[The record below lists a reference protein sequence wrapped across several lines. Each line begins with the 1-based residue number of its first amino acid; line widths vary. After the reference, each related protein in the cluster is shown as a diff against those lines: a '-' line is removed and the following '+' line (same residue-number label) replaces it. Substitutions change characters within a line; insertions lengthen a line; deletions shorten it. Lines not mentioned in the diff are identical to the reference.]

1 METFGNL
8 KKSFSNEV
16 RIHNNLGII
25 NKRQGDTKEALQNYQ
40 NALQV
45 DPQSF
50 FPNYNM
56 GVLLSTS
63 NKDESLSYFSR
74 ALELAHRQ
82 QEQLYELNVLINIA
96 LLHEASADYQKA
108 IDALQHA
115 LKIEPENQQVKNKLA
130 QLMEMLNNKMQ
141 GSQLSPAGSNNPK
154 SAKESEKARLSES

>member
-1 METFGNL
+1 
-8 KKSFSNEV
+8 
-16 RIHNNLGII
+16 
-25 NKRQGDTKEALQNYQ
+25 
-40 NALQV
+40 
-45 DPQSF
+45 
-50 FPNYNM
+50 M

-82 QEQLYELNVLINIA
+82 QEQLYELNVLINIS

-141 GSQLSPAGSNNPK
+141 GSQLSPSGSNNPK
-154 SAKESEKARLSES
+154 SAKESEKARLSESQELRKNEQSDLQRRPSTKQESPEKEKSVKGKVDLLDDVVIKDPNSRNDPKPD